1 MSTTHGNV
9 DLQRHCEQTDEAY
22 HGVNEDLAGAV
33 SENSEIKHADAQLGS
48 AEDDLVD
55 EAQGVRQP
63 GGSHG
68 VCGALKSLT
77 LAHAVHD
84 ADAVQNRQGD
94 GSKLGWYVRTESYT
108 PDGGTDPRD

>member
-1 MSTTHGNV
+1 
-9 DLQRHCEQTDEAY
+9 
-22 HGVNEDLAGAV
+22 
-33 SENSEIKHADAQLGS
+33 
-48 AEDDLVD
+48 
-55 EAQGVRQP
+55 
-63 GGSHG
+63 
-68 VCGALKSLT
+68 LT